1 LLWIADELLTLLSIV
16 AAFCWFSSF
25 FFFFLSLIGAL
36 LQPLIQRRRAT
47 FSDRPAVSMILPVK
61 LVNPRFEQAQR
72 SAFRQ
77 DYPDYEILASSDD
90 KQSPALDVVQ
100 ELIENF
106 PLRQAR
112 ILQSTAHLAASPK
125 MNNLVAPLEA
135 ARHDMI
141 VTKDSNIT
149 FEADFMSAFMQNF
162 TPGVGLVVAVP
173 VAVHPEN
180 FAAQIEALWINA
192 HARVLLTA
200 SMLGVGFGVGK
211 AMLFK
216 RSDLEKLGG
225 IDAVANTIAEDSAI
239 SKGFASLGLKT
250 VFSHRSVAQ
259 EIGRRTLRDVYARQS
274 RWAVIRRAMEPW
286 SFPLE
291 PVYSPF
297 FAAIAG
303 SLAAPLIGMS
313 PALAAG
319 ISLMLWFVCEIGVA
333 ALKGWDV
340 SVWAPLSFLGREIM
354 SLLTWLHAWTTR
366 DVVWANKCLHV
377 YTGERH

>member
-1 LLWIADELLTLLSIV
+1 LTLLSIV
-16 AAFCWFSSF
+16 AAFCWLASF
-25 FFFFLSLIGAL
+25 FFFFLSLTGAL
-36 LQPLIQRRRAT
+36 LQPLVQRRRAT
-47 FSDRPAVSMILPVK
+47 SSERPAVSMILPVK

-77 DYPDYEILASSDD
+77 DYPDYEILLSSDD

-106 PLRQAR
+106 PQRQAR

-149 FEADFMSAFMQNF
+149 FEADFVSSFLQNF

-225 IDAVANTIAEDSAI
+225 IAAVSNTIAEDSAI

-250 VFSHRSVAQ
+250 MFSHRSVAQ

-286 SFPLE
+286 SFPFE

-297 FAAIAG
+297 FAALAG
-303 SLAAPLIGMS
+303 AFAAPLIGMS

-319 ISLMLWFVCEIGVA
+319 GSLMLWFAAEIGVS

-340 SVWAPLSFLGREIM
+340 SAWAPLSFLGREIL
-354 SLLTWLHAWTTR
+354 SLVTWLHAWTTR

-377 YTGERH
+377 YTGERR

>member
-1 LLWIADELLTLLSIV
+1 
-16 AAFCWFSSF
+16 
-25 FFFFLSLIGAL
+25 
-36 LQPLIQRRRAT
+36 
-47 FSDRPAVSMILPVK
+47 MILPVK